1 MPPVAVRAHP
11 VRVLSVAPDAS
22 SSSGFLRPAARFLL
36 VVAMAAVMVATPGA
50 AQQTQTVL
58 SGLNGP
64 VDFALLPDGSI
75 WTLGYYS
82 GNVTRYDVATGESKV
97 MFHVT
102 PVVDGERGLV
112 GLGVNQETADKGTF
126 FVYYTVADGDEA
138 NINRLSR
145 IDDGKETVLL
155 TTTSDV
161 RHNGGRILIMEDGTL
176 FVSTGEN
183 DLGAPAQ
190 DPDSLLGKVLHIRQD
205 GTPAPGN
212 PHGRAY
218 SIGHRNVYGLAYD
231 PDSGRLFA
239 TENGNA
245 ERDEVNEIL
254 KGHNYGWPECEGRVE
269 YDYVTKDNQ
278 KPTSRPCTDPDFTP
292 PLGEFYEKTTV
303 APTGAAIL
311 DGRLYW
317 GSWNQGSIHRLDE
330 TGDGTWTDSV
340 VFHYGGR
347 INDLEAGLD
356 GKSLYFSNWT
366 HIVRIPIEAPA
377 SAPRLA
383 PASDAGEASF
393 PDASTG
399 GPKITPPGKD
409 DDGDRG
415 SPGAS
420 PLAAF
425 VALAASVAMSRRRR

>member
-1 MPPVAVRAHP
+1 MPPVAPRRVHP
-11 VRVLSVAPDAS
+11 VRVLPASLRILCVAAV
-22 SSSGFLRPAARFLL
+22 ATLL
-36 VVAMAAVMVATPGA
+36 VAQPGS
-50 AQQTQTVL
+50 AQQAQTVL

-64 VDFALLPDGSI
+64 VDFALLPDGSV
-75 WTLGYYS
+75 WWLEYYTGDVLRQDLAS
-82 GNVTRYDVATGESKV
+82 GKRDV
-97 MFHVT
+97 MFHVD
-102 PVVDGERGLV
+102 PVVGGERGLV
-112 GLGVNQETADKGTF
+112 GLGVNQATADKGTF
-126 FVYYTVADGDEA
+126 FIYYTVAEEGDKSGGV
-138 NINRLSR
+138 NHLSR
-145 IDDGKETVLL
+145 IDDGQETILL

-183 DLGAPAQ
+183 DLGDPAQ
-190 DPDSLLGKVLHIRQD
+190 DPDSLLGKILHIKQD
-205 GTPAPGN
+205 GSPAPGN

-254 KGHNYGWPECEGRVE
+254 KGHNYGWPECEGFVE
-269 YDYVTKDNQ
+269 YDYQSKDNQ
-278 KPTSRPCTDPDFTP
+278 KPTSRPCDDPEFTP
-292 PLGEFYEKTTV
+292 PIGEFYATTTV

-317 GSWNQGSIHRLDE
+317 GSWNQGAIHRLDE
-330 TGDGTWTDSV
+330 NANGTWTDST
-340 VFHYGGR
+340 VFRYGGR

-366 HIVRIPIEAPA
+366 HILRVPMEAPA

-383 PASDAGEASF
+383 PASATDDGEAAF
-393 PDASTG
+393 GTGSTIN
-399 GPKITPPGKD
+399 PAD
-409 DDGDRG
+409 DDDEGEDRG
-415 SPGAS
+415 LPGVSPAIAL
-420 PLAAF
+420 LA
-425 VALAASVAMSRRRR
+425 VAAAVAMLRRWR